1 MNNSL
6 NGDTAS
12 YYFDGYVEATLDPG
26 WSLIIGSFVRV
37 NNKNKQN
44 KNIICAMMLWFI
56 NRCYRVDYLFCHM
69 QSN

>member
-37 NNKNKQN
+37 KK

-56 NRCYRVDYLFCHM
+56 NRCYRFDYLFCYNM
-69 QSN
+69 

>member
-37 NNKNKQN
+37 KK
-44 KNIICAMMLWFI
+44 KKH
-56 NRCYRVDYLFCHM
+56 YLCDDVVVY
-69 QSN
+69 